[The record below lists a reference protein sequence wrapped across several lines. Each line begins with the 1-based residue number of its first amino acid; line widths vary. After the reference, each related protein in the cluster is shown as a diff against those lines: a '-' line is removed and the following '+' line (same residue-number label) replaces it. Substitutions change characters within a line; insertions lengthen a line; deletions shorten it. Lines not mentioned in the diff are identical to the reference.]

1 MELLFIGIN
10 IALLFG
16 SIGGLIAILALP
28 FLASMIVKNRNR
40 LDEIIKTNKVNSDLE
55 RQFRGDLRRQLDVV
69 ESNLKQGARKFNANV
84 EAYDSE
90 FKKLQRQ
97 VDSIE
102 SDLEQSKL
110 SSLTKSA
117 QPAKLSNKPKV
128 NSSAIKAKN
137 IQDSVLHLANKKQ
150 GGKRANKSR
159 NK

>member
-16 SIGGLIAILALP
+16 SLGGLIAILALP
-28 FLASMIVKNRNR
+28 FLANMIVKNRNR
-40 LDEIIKTNKVNSDLE
+40 VEELESKRKEDVDISNRAATMIEDE
-55 RQFRGDLRRQLDVV
+55 F
-69 ESNLKQGARKFNANV
+69 F
-84 EAYDSE
+84 
-90 FKKLQRQ
+90 KLQRQ

-102 SDLEQSKL
+102 SDLERAKL
-110 SSLTKSA
+110 SSLTKSS